1 MLDANQSYKADSKS
15 RAIHGSLPSEQI
27 PDASNQINLAGSGES
42 LPSPGAAFQS
52 RIQSCEAVTISNH
65 VVHNYEFDKQTR
77 VLPPY
82 KGLEVKKQFTS
93 PLSVPK
99 EPSPRWNAP
108 QQCIR
113 AWLLLRSGFPFSNFV
128 LRVGPVTMLDA
139 GDTQSTRSPFNRH
152 TTGFGVDI
160 SLNLANR
167 LCRRLNIEMFIT
179 HTTALR
185 RMSLTTFWSLDCVR
199 IVSQDADIFQCV
211 RDGSIDGARR
221 LLGSGQAS
229 VKDVTMY
236 GITLLHTASSRG
248 HTDLIKVLIEA
259 GADVN
264 TPDEDG
270 ETPLHR
276 AMSTKNNYDIARLLI
291 ENGAD
296 LATVAVGNR
305 TPLHTI
311 FNSTIGR
318 VLARGDWVETL
329 CPDSAG
335 MSIIHYLAW
344 SSRTTPKIFER
355 GRACDTVDLWSA
367 DSSGRTCLHYA
378 ASRGNVGL
386 LKYLLERASP
396 PELEMRDNHGCTAI
410 HYVVRTSR
418 ILAVLKLLLAKG
430 ADFYATDSRLRNV
443 LHHAAEWTKLEA
455 IQQLVARDPGNY
467 LLSPDRNGQW
477 PHQCARD
484 VDSRDVYDFLKSL
497 KSTEESTTDSKVQVH
512 AKTAAKIRSSAST
525 DQTQVT
531 AWQVCVQGLSAIQ
544 RFLSSA
550 ASQRSVVV
558 LVLVSLHLI
567 LLLMP
572 DVLQGNHK
580 TALSSL
586 GYGAGP

>member
-27 PDASNQINLAGSGES
+27 PDASNQVSLAGSGEL
-42 LPSPGAAFQS
+42 LPSLGAAFQS

-65 VVHNYEFDKQTR
+65 EVHNYQFDKQTR
-77 VLPPY
+77 VLTPY
-82 KGLEVKKQFTS
+82 EGIEVKQQFTS
-93 PLSVPK
+93 PLSGPK
-99 EPSPRWNAP
+99 ECSPRWNAP

-113 AWLLLRSGFPFSNFV
+113 AWLLLRSDFPFSNFV
-128 LRVGPVTMLDA
+128 LRLGPVTTLES
-139 GDTQSTRSPFNRH
+139 GRTQSTRSSFNRH
-152 TTGFGVDI
+152 STGFGVDI
-160 SLNLANR
+160 SLSLANR
-167 LCRRLNIEMFIT
+167 LCKRLNVELFII

-199 IVSQDADIFQCV
+199 IVSQNADIFQCV
-211 RDGSIDGARR
+211 RDGSIDGTRR
-221 LLGSGQAS
+221 LLASGQAS
-229 VKDVTMY
+229 AKDVTMY

-276 AMSTKNNYDIARLLI
+276 AMSTKNNYKTARLLI
-291 ENGAD
+291 EHGAD

-311 FNSTIGR
+311 FNATIGR
-318 VLARGDWVETL
+318 VLSRGDWMETL

-344 SSRTTPKIFER
+344 SSRTTPKIFDR
-355 GRACDTVDLWSA
+355 GRARDTVDLWSA

-386 LKYLLERASP
+386 LKHLLERASA
-396 PELEMRDNHGCTAI
+396 PELEMRDNHGCTAV

-430 ADFYATDSRLRNV
+430 ADLYATDCCLRNV

-455 IQQLVARDPGNY
+455 IQQLVALDPGNY

-484 VDSRDVYDFLKSL
+484 MDSRDVYDFLKSL
-497 KSTEESTTDSKVQVH
+497 KATEEFTADSTIQVH
-512 AKTAAKIRSSAST
+512 AKTTTKIQSSALT
-525 DQTQVT
+525 DQTQLT

-544 RFLSSA
+544 KVLSSA
-550 ASQRSVVV
+550 ASQRSVVA

-572 DVLQGNHK
+572 DMLQENQK
-580 TALSSL
+580 KALSSL
-586 GYGAGP
+586 GY